1 MVLFKLSQLKDN
13 VKYNL
18 ESLTVVWRE
27 RRRRRWPSAEGKLA
41 AK

>member
-27 RRRRRWPSAEGKLA
+27 EQEEVAECWGQIGS
-41 AK
+41 

>member
-27 RRRRRWPSAEGKLA
+27 EEEEEVAECWGQIGS
-41 AK
+41 